1 MLRSELARSGGWV
14 EIEDLWYKD
23 AIVYCLDVGT
33 FADGN
38 DDGYGDFRGL
48 TRRLDHIASLGAT
61 CIWLL
66 PFQPTPDRDNGYDIT
81 DFYGVDPR
89 HGSLGDFVE
98 FIHEARLLGI
108 RVLIDLVVNH
118 TSDQHPWFRS
128 ARADPRSP
136 YRDWYVWSR
145 RRPANYREGIVF
157 PGSQKTTW
165 TYDAR
170 ARAYYFHR
178 FYPFQPDLNNAH
190 PAVRLEMR
198 RILSFWIELG
208 VAGFR
213 VDAIPFIIE
222 RKGAGAKG
230 PPDDRFLD
238 DLRDYMQWR
247 YGESV
252 LLGEANLPPAANPR
266 FFGAEG
272 DRLQMLFNFFVNQRV
287 FYAFASGDARPLASA
302 LARTADIPPNAQW
315 GHFLRNNDELD
326 LGRLTPAQRERTI
339 QALGPKKTMQAYG
352 RGLRRRLAPMLDGDQ
367 RRLELAY
374 SLLLTLPGTPVLRYG
389 DEIGMGEDLRL
400 PERMAAR
407 TPMQWSDAPHGG
419 FTRAGRPWLPV
430 VSDPLY
436 GYRTVNV
443 ARQLQDPA
451 SLLRW
456 MQHALGARR
465 RCREFGR
472 GRSEILPTDPAVLAL
487 RYSWRG
493 HTAVAV
499 HNFAASAR
507 TVELSRPDAGSAR
520 LTSLLGGEGST
531 ADARGRHRIRIEG
544 YGYRWLRSGDGV
556 DVTAPAER

>member
-1 MLRSELARSGGWV
+1 V
-14 EIEDLWYKD
+14 QVEDLWYKD
-23 AIVYCLDVGT
+23 AIIYCLDVGT

-48 TRRLDHIASLGAT
+48 TRRLDHLASLGVT
-61 CIWLL
+61 CVWLL

-89 HGSLGDFVE
+89 HGTPGDFVE
-98 FIHEARLLGI
+98 FLHEARLLGI

-118 TSDQHPWFRS
+118 TSDQHPWFRA

-136 YRDWYVWSR
+136 YRDWYVWSS
-145 RRPANYREGIVF
+145 RRPADHAKGLVF
-157 PGSQKTTW
+157 PGSQETTW

-178 FYPFQPDLNNAH
+178 FHSFQPDLDNAH
-190 PAVRLEMR
+190 PDVRLEMR
-198 RILSFWIELG
+198 RILSFWLELG

-213 VDAIPFIIE
+213 VDAVPFIVE
-222 RKGAGAKG
+222 RKGTGVKG

-238 DLRDYMQWR
+238 DMRDYMQWR

-252 LLGEANLPPAANPR
+252 LLGEANLPPQANAR
-266 FFGAEG
+266 FFGREG

-287 FYAFASGDARPLASA
+287 FYALASGDARPLKSA
-302 LARTADIPPNAQW
+302 LARTAAIPPNAQW

-326 LGRLTPAQRERTI
+326 LGRLTPAQRRRTI
-339 QALGPKKTMQAYG
+339 EELGPKKAMQAYG
-352 RGLRRRLAPMLDGDQ
+352 RGLRRRLSPMLGGDQ
-367 RRLELAY
+367 RRLEQAY

-389 DEIGMGEDLRL
+389 DEIGMGEDLGL

-407 TPMQWSDAPHGG
+407 TPMQWSDAAHGG
-419 FTRAGRPWLPV
+419 FTRAPRSWLPV
-430 VSDPLY
+430 VSDPVY

-443 ARQLQDPA
+443 ARQLQDPS

-456 MQHALGARR
+456 MQNAVAVRR

-472 GRSEILPTDPAVLAL
+472 GRWEILDSDPAVLAL
-487 RYSWRG
+487 RYEWRG
-493 HTAVAV
+493 HAAIAV
-499 HNFAASAR
+499 HNFAPSAR
-507 TVELSRPDAGSAR
+507 TLELSARGAGSAR
-520 LTSLLGGEGST
+520 LTSVLGGAGSRADSRGLHRLRLEG
-531 ADARGRHRIRIEG
+531 HG
-544 YGYRWLRSGDGV
+544 YQWLRAGDGV
-556 DVTAPAER
+556 DTTDPSDR